1 MGLTPFSNRTIR
13 ENNFETYDDGEYKV
27 DGIEDFFSLDDS
39 RTPPLPVFSPQGE
52 NIVAKFHLRLADRS
66 KQGPAMSADH
76 NQLLLLVK
84 AFGGDVKELPE
95 GDTTG
100 FLLAAQERANAGGQ
114 VQTAK
119 VRGGKGWVKSVTGCL
134 PDVDKM
140 YTWQFEKAISIDG
153 SEPVRFI
160 EKTFNSKRG
169 GTYTQSIVYFLFKIV
184 GDMYGR
190 PSPFNGY
197 TLFMN
202 IVNPFEGEV
211 SSVVAERFAKF
222 ISLYCPHT
230 DPDTGNWAWTNDP
243 EKSPYGTDETQNPL
257 AVFVGEAQKSK
268 RLAVAFFHTKD
279 NYPKVDIK
287 EWVQS
292 EVNSV
297 VDVDKRKQEESSQ
310 PWQLVELVELLD
322 EVVSEK
328 VGVKAFV
335 DTPKDSNMILLDW
348 TPEGL
353 SWAKENLAGLWDSAK
368 LPLFEGKRV
377 LGKLSGGEL
386 ATLDSV
392 VRKTFGKEKKSV
404 NEALTESGS
413 F

>member
-1 MGLTPFSNRTIR
+1 
-13 ENNFETYDDGEYKV
+13 
-27 DGIEDFFSLDDS
+27 
-39 RTPPLPVFSPQGE
+39 
-52 NIVAKFHLRLADRS
+52 
-66 KQGPAMSADH
+66 
-76 NQLLLLVK
+76 
-84 AFGGDVKELPE
+84 
-95 GDTTG
+95 
-100 FLLAAQERANAGGQ
+100 
-114 VQTAK
+114 
-119 VRGGKGWVKSVTGCL
+119 
-134 PDVDKM
+134 M